1 MYIGKTVFTGDEH
14 ISFFNRIKVFDKQTG
29 KRILPVHYSDNYITL
44 MPGDQQTVTFSFQS
58 ELPES
63 QIEVVVE
70 GFNK

>member
-1 MYIGKTVFTGDEH
+1 
-14 ISFFNRIKVFDKQTG
+14 
-29 KRILPVHYSDNYITL
+29 

-63 QIEVVVE
+63 QIQVVVE